1 MTNSIPEIADVNCLL
16 VVGSN
21 TTEAHPLI
29 SKWMYRAKLNGAKLI
44 VVDPRRI
51 QLSLHA
57 DMHIR
62 LNFGTDVAFIN
73 GMMHAIVANGWHNRS
88 FIDERTEGF
97 AELQEHLQGHSPEK
111 ASEICGVPPQ
121 DIVRVAEMYANAD
134 RSSICYTLG
143 ITEHSHGVDNVKS
156 LANLAMLTGQIG
168 RPSTGVNPLRGQ
180 NNVQGA
186 CDMGALP
193 NVYPGYQIVTDD
205 TVRGK
210 FEQAWQAKLSNKV
223 GYTIPDMMDR
233 LIDGSLKCLYIL
245 GENSALSD
253 PNTQHVIHALKSA
266 ELLIVQDIFL
276 TETAQLAH
284 VVFPGACWAEKE
296 GTFTNTE
303 RKVQRVRK
311 AVENPPGTIPDW
323 KIIAELGTRLGLSMN
338 YESSSE
344 IFDEMASL
352 SPMFGGITHKRLE
365 AGGIQWPCLSP
376 DHPGTQF
383 LHSGKFTRG
392 RGLFHVINY
401 RPPEEL
407 PDSEYPYL
415 LTTGRRY
422 AHYHTRTMTGRCP
435 TLHKEFPEPHA
446 QIHHLDADQLGLN
459 DGDLVKVVSRR
470 GEVITPVRPGD
481 IVPQG
486 AIFMDF
492 HFAKA
497 NPNELLGTSL
507 DPISKTPDYKVCA
520 VRIEKI
526 QNEKQS
532 TVTAGEKSMEVEDI
546 LGQALDVP

>member
-1 MTNSIPEIADVNCLL
+1 MTNSIPEIEDTNCLL

-29 SKWMYRAKLNGAKLI
+29 SYRMFRAKLKGAQLI
-44 VVDPRRI
+44 VVDPRKI
-51 QLSLHA
+51 QLSFQA

-73 GMMHAIVANGWHNRS
+73 GMMHAILANNWHNKA

-97 AELQEHLQGHSPEK
+97 AELAKHLKQYSPEK

-121 DIVRVAEMYANAD
+121 DIVRVAEMYAKAE

-168 RPSTGVNPLRGQ
+168 RPSTGVNPMRGQ

-186 CDMGALP
+186 CDMGGLP
-193 NVYPGYQIVTDD
+193 NVYPGYQVVTDD
-205 TVRGK
+205 SVREK
-210 FEQAWQAKLSNKV
+210 FQQAWNAKLSNKV

-233 LIDGSLKCLYIL
+233 LTDGTLKCLYIL
-245 GENSALSD
+245 GENSVLSD
-253 PNTQHVIHALKSA
+253 PNTHHVVHALKSA
-266 ELLIVQDIFL
+266 EFLIVQDIFL

-311 AVENPPGTIPDW
+311 AVENPAGTIPDW
-323 KIIAELGTRLGLSMN
+323 KIIAELGKRLGLSMN
-338 YESSSE
+338 YESPAE

-352 SPMFGGITHKRLE
+352 TPSFGGLSHARLG
-365 AGGIQWPCLSP
+365 AGGIQWPCPSP
-376 DHPGTQF
+376 DHPGTTF
-383 LHSGKFTRG
+383 LHQGKFTKG
-392 RGLFHVINY
+392 RGLFHVIGY
-401 RPPEEL
+401 RPSEEL
-407 PDSEYPYL
+407 PDEDYPFL

-422 AHYHTRTMTGRCP
+422 AHYHTRTMTGQCP
-435 TLHKEFPEPHA
+435 TLHKEFPEPFA
-446 QIHHLDADQLGLN
+446 QIHYLDAQRLGVRE
-459 DGDLVKVVSRR
+459 GALVKVVSRR
-470 GEVITPVRPGD
+470 GEIVTPVRPGD
-481 IVPQG
+481 IVPEG

-497 NPNELLGTSL
+497 NPNELLRTFL
-507 DPISKTPDYKVCA
+507 DPVSKTPDYKVCA
-520 VRIEKI
+520 VRIE
-526 QNEKQS
+526 
-532 TVTAGEKSMEVEDI
+532 
-546 LGQALDVP
+546 ALNRCE